1 MSHECEAVNPYKVFI
16 KFSVQVALGTIKFPL
31 KAQIQWKNNSFSDD
45 KMKVEGALFKDGK
58 LDRASLVRFVKEVK
72 KHEGLTD
79 EDAALLAASK

>member
-1 MSHECEAVNPYKVFI
+1 
-16 KFSVQVALGTIKFPL
+16 
-31 KAQIQWKNNSFSDD
+31 
-45 KMKVEGALFKDGK
+45 MKVDGALFKDGK

>member
-1 MSHECEAVNPYKVFI
+1 
-16 KFSVQVALGTIKFPL
+16 
-31 KAQIQWKNNSFSDD
+31 
-45 KMKVEGALFKDGK
+45 MKVEGALFKDGK